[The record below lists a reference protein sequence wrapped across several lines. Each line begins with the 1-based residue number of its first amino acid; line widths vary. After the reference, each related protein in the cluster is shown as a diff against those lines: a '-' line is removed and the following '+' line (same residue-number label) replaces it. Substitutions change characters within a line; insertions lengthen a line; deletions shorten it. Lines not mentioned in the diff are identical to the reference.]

1 MGTERT
7 CGLALLRHAC
17 RSNSPCASGADA
29 ACPSSPRA
37 LLAAAVAVARCSVGG
52 ARLPHTAVLGRLG
65 SATATGSVRGDVG
78 ATPGSNTLVGD
89 SDGQAL
95 RALPSGH
102 TLAPLLGCAPVRLFG
117 CLCSARS
124 GAMRSRASDS
134 TQSRCM
140 KWSRLAR
147 TGCLVRMAQRGRMNG
162 DRERDGRRSLEA
174 VGFVE
179 RHSA

>member
-1 MGTERT
+1 MVFLGQEP
-7 CGLALLRHAC
+7 HA
-17 RSNSPCASGADA
+17 NM
-29 ACPSSPRA
+29 
-37 LLAAAVAVARCSVGG
+37 
-52 ARLPHTAVLGRLG
+52 LGRLG
-65 SATATGSVRGDVG
+65 VATATGSVRGDVG
-78 ATPGSNTLVGD
+78 VAPGVSTLVGD

-95 RALPSGH
+95 RPLPSGR
-102 TLAPLLGCAPVRLFG
+102 TWAPLLGCAPVRLLG

-162 DRERDGRRSLEA
+162 DREGRTPISKL
-174 VGFVE
+174 GFVG
-179 RHSA
+179 RLIAR